1 MDKCVVRR
9 SRHLESVKSLLTQ
22 FPVVALLGARQVGK
36 TTLARDLAAQAAGS
50 VTTFDLEDP
59 TDRDRLADP
68 KLALAGLSGLVILDE
83 VQFASDLFPVLRVL
97 ADRPASP
104 ARFLLLGSASPD
116 LARNASESLA
126 GRIAFHHL
134 PPFDL
139 EEVGSKEWPLL
150 WERGGFPRS
159 LLAEDTAASVR
170 WRQAFTRTFLER
182 DLREL
187 GIDVTP
193 SSIRR
198 FWTMLAH
205 THGCVWNA
213 SELTRA
219 FGSTTKTVSRYLD
232 ILCGTFMARRLQPW
246 ATNTGKRE
254 RRAPK
259 VYLTDSGLLHFLLG
273 VRDRDSLAGH
283 PKVGASFEGFA
294 IQQIGQLLGAEPEE
308 CFFWGV
314 HTGAELDL
322 LVVRGTQRLG
332 FEIKHSSSPRPTKSM
347 HSAVHELGLERLDVI
362 YAGSEVFPLGERLR
376 AVGIEALAESIPAL
390 RP

>member
-1 MDKCVVRR
+1 MDKLTVRR
-9 SRHLESVKSLLTQ
+9 TRHLESVKSLLAQ

-36 TTLARDLAAQAAGS
+36 TTLARDFAAEAAGP

-68 KLALAGLSGLVILDE
+68 KLALAGLSGLVIVDE

-97 ADRPASP
+97 ADRSPLP

-116 LARNASESLA
+116 LVRKSSESLA
-126 GRIAFHHL
+126 GRIVFHHL

-139 EEVGSKEWPLL
+139 REVGSKNWPLL
-150 WERGGFPRS
+150 WERGGFPLS
-159 LLAEDTAASVR
+159 LLAKDTAASVR

-205 THGCVWNA
+205 THGGVWNV

-246 ATNTGKRE
+246 STNTGKRE
-254 RRAPK
+254 VRAPK

-273 VRDRDSLAGH
+273 VRDYHSLTGH

-308 CFFWGV
+308 CFFWAV

-347 HSAVHELGLERLDVI
+347 HSAVQQLGLERLDVI

-376 AVGIEALAESIPAL
+376 AVGIEALPESIPAL